1 VSNLEDADGDDLAD
15 LLDRRA
21 ADAEHA
27 VDRLRSKF
35 GRNAVVRGLSLDED

>member
-1 VSNLEDADGDDLAD
+1 LI
-15 LLDRRA
+15 DRRS

-35 GRNAVVRGLSLDED
+35 GRNAVMKGLALDEK